1 MRKGHREWIT
11 ASERMVENPLSTS
24 EPQEE
29 GSPCGFFACGA
40 NVLFRPMINADL
52 EQILEIER
60 ASFKYPWSRRFFLEE
75 VHVDCARAVVAE
87 VADRVIGYVLF
98 WLLPE
103 DVDIHNI
110 AVHPDY
116 RRRAIGRSL
125 LAHVVAA
132 AQERSSVRVTLEVR
146 KSNDAAQQ
154 LYKSLGFAI
163 TGERR
168 GYYSDDGEDALTMAL
183 SLTR

>member
-1 MRKGHREWIT
+1 
-11 ASERMVENPLSTS
+11 MVENPLITS

-29 GSPCGFFACGA
+29 GSSFGFFACGC

-52 EQILEIER
+52 EQILEIEK

-75 VHVDCARAVVAE
+75 VQVECARAVVAE
-87 VADRVIGYVLF
+87 IADRVIGYVLF
-98 WLLPE
+98 WLLPD
-103 DVDIHNI
+103 DVDVHNI

-125 LAHVVAA
+125 LEYVVAA
-132 AQERSSVRVTLEVR
+132 AQQRSSAHVTLEVR
-146 KSNDAAQQ
+146 KSNEAAQQ

-183 SLTR
+183 NLRL